1 MQCLW
6 TDLAVLIELLK
17 LQPAVGGLVCA
28 PAAAAAMPTTKPK
41 GEVIE
46 ALKAR
51 LVLCLHL
58 DVGSL
63 IYIYMPTLLQDFF
76 NRRMCSNEGSYRAQR
91 PAHYLSI
98 PLDLSCSMQAKSQKL
113 VSGMQVQG
121 AGKDKGHPR
130 G

>member
-6 TDLAVLIELLK
+6 TNLAVLIELLK

-51 LVLCLHL
+51 LVLCLNL
-58 DVGSL
+58 DARSL
-63 IYIYMPTLLQDFF
+63 IYIYIIIYIYALIAAGFLQ
-76 NRRMCSNEGSYRAQR
+76 
-91 PAHYLSI
+91 
-98 PLDLSCSMQAKSQKL
+98 QKD
-113 VSGMQVQG
+113 VQQ
-121 AGKDKGHPR
+121 
-130 G
+130 